1 MPRLWRHTRPC
12 GAAARASC
20 RGVPLQ
26 RPRHLAAAPRC
37 RPQYPLLHPLPAK
50 QTAALASS
58 LTYGNVR
65 SPRRCRRLHSATQS
79 SAPFLLARC
88 STAPASSRSRI
99 FQRDI
104 ERRTYASTAT
114 ASDMGVAVPP
124 FRSVPPGLR
133 MSMPPLKNAPSSIE
147 IRAAITSP
155 VREPSL
161 RMSTRSLA

>member
-1 MPRLWRHTRPC
+1 MPWLRRHTRPC
-12 GAAARASC
+12 RAAARTSC
-20 RGVPLQ
+20 PGVPLQ
-26 RPRHLAAAPRC
+26 RPLHLATAIPC
-37 RPQYPLLHPLPAK
+37 RRRHPLLHPFPAT

-58 LTYGNVR
+58 LTSGNAR
-65 SPRRCRRLHSATQS
+65 SPRRYRRLHSGTQS
-79 SAPFLLARC
+79 SASFLLAICR
-88 STAPASSRSRI
+88 TAPASSRSRI

-104 ERRTYASTAT
+104 ACWSYASTVT
-114 ASDMGVAVPP
+114 ASDNGVAVPP